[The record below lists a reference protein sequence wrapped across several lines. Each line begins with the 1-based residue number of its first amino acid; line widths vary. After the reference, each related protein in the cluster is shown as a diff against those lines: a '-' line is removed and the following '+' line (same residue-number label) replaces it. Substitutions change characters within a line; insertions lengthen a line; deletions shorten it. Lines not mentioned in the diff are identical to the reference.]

1 MSCILRECA
10 SGIRIV
16 MSNVFNCNN
25 TENRRN
31 TEKADLQL
39 REELCNILFVIML
52 HVGETNQTRHMI
64 KVSTLT
70 SSDNEAFNFDYGNF
84 M

>member
-10 SGIRIV
+10 SAIRIAI
-16 MSNVFNCNN
+16 SIVFRCKN

-39 REELCNILFVIML
+39 REELCNILFVIRI

-64 KVSTLT
+64 KVRTHT
-70 SSDNEAFNFDYGNF
+70 GSDNFFY
-84 M
+84 